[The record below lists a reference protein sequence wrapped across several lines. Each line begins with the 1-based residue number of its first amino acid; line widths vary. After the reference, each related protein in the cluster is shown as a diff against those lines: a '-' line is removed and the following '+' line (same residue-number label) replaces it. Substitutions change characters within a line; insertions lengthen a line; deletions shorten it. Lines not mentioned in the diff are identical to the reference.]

1 MGKHRSSIQ
10 SGKST
15 SGDPQHGETRPRSD
29 SRRLKGVSESEP
41 QKLHL
46 KLPARV
52 ARVPSLTFTLAA
64 VVTALALVPTLLM
77 ALFYLPSVGKTVD
90 GSVVAWLLLV
100 ALLWSL
106 TSFIIAR
113 LLLKPIND
121 LRDEVVQL
129 AQSKQRLNE
138 IQLERIENQPP
149 EVSTLR
155 AAFSSLLDALRLE
168 QGKRGAFMATLVHD
182 LKTPIIAGNHVLEVI
197 KSNDNLSKVERVQL
211 VSSLRAENEALL
223 ALVQK
228 MVDAHRFER
237 EDVQLSLEPTDLKM
251 LADGLVARFAARAS
265 EHQVEL
271 DATGEGRALTSK
283 PELERAVSNL
293 LDNAIRYAKH
303 KVSLLVDGASLTVID
318 DGVGLPTSLEEL
330 ALPFNTQHVELAGQ
344 QYTSGTGGLGLF
356 IAQRIAASHG
366 GNLESLPSWSG
377 TKLRISLQ
385 AVV

>member
-1 MGKHRSSIQ
+1 
-10 SGKST
+10 
-15 SGDPQHGETRPRSD
+15 
-29 SRRLKGVSESEP
+29 VSESEP
-41 QKLHL
+41 QQLRL
-46 KLPARV
+46 KLSARV
-52 ARVPSLTFTLAA
+52 SRVPSLTFTLSA
-64 VVTALALVPTLLM
+64 VVTALALAPTLLM

-90 GSVVAWLLLV
+90 ESVVAWLLLV

-149 EVSTLR
+149 EVRTLR

-197 KSNDNLSKVERVQL
+197 KSNDNLSRVERVQL

-237 EDVQLSLEPTDLKM
+237 EDVQLNLEPADLRIF
-251 LADGLVARFAARAS
+251 ADGLVARFAARAM
-265 EHQVEL
+265 ECQIEL
-271 DATGEGRALTSK
+271 EATGTGQALTSK

-293 LDNAIRYAKH
+293 LDNAIRYATH
-303 KVSLLVDGASLTVID
+303 KVSLLVDGASLTVVD

-330 ALPFNTQHVELAGQ
+330 AMPFNTQHVELAGQ

-356 IAQRIAASHG
+356 IAQRIAVAHG
-366 GNLESLPSWSG
+366 GHLESLPSWSG

>member
-1 MGKHRSSIQ
+1 
-10 SGKST
+10 
-15 SGDPQHGETRPRSD
+15 
-29 SRRLKGVSESEP
+29 
-41 QKLHL
+41 
-46 KLPARV
+46 
-52 ARVPSLTFTLAA
+52 VPSLTFTLAV
-64 VVTALALVPTLLM
+64 VVTALALMPIVFM
-77 ALFYLPSVGKTVD
+77 ALLYLPRVGQVLD
-90 GSVVAWLLLV
+90 GAVIAWLVFV
-100 ALLWSL
+100 ALISAFTGFVVSRSL
-106 TSFIIAR
+106 LS
-113 LLLKPIND
+113 PINA
-121 LRDEVVQL
+121 LRDEVVLL

-138 IQLERIENQPP
+138 IQLERIDNLPP
-149 EVSTLR
+149 EVRTLR

-197 KSNDNLSKVERVQL
+197 RSNDNLSKVERVQL

-237 EDVQLSLEPTDLKM
+237 EDVQLNLEPTDLKM
-251 LADGLVARFAARAS
+251 LADGLVARFAARAN
-265 EHQVEL
+265 EREIKL
-271 DATGEGRALTSK
+271 EATGTGAALVSK

-293 LDNAIRYAKH
+293 LENAIRYATH
-303 KVSLLVDGASLTVID
+303 KVNVLVEGASLTVVD

-330 ALPFNTQHVELAGQ
+330 AMPFNTQHVELAGQ

-366 GNLESLPSWSG
+366 GTLESLTSWNG

>member
-1 MGKHRSSIQ
+1 M
-10 SGKST
+10 
-15 SGDPQHGETRPRSD
+15 
-29 SRRLKGVSESEP
+29 
-41 QKLHL
+41 
-46 KLPARV
+46 
-52 ARVPSLTFTLAA
+52 PSLTFTLAV
-64 VVTALALVPTLLM
+64 VVTALALAPTLLM
-77 ALFYLPSVGKTVD
+77 ALFYLPSVGKVVD
-90 GSVVAWLLLV
+90 AAVVAWLILV

-149 EVSTLR
+149 EVRTLR

-197 KSNDNLSKVERVQL
+197 RSNDNLSRVERVQL

-237 EDVQLSLEPTDLKM
+237 EDVQLNLEPTDLKI
-251 LADGLVARFAARAS
+251 LADGLVARFAARAN
-265 EHQVEL
+265 ERDLKLE
-271 DATGEGRALTSK
+271 ATGAGAALVSK

-293 LDNAIRYAKH
+293 LENAIRYATH
-303 KVSLLVDGASLTVID
+303 KVNLLVDGASLTVVD

-330 ALPFNTQHVELAGQ
+330 AMPFNTQHVELAGQ

-366 GNLESLPSWSG
+366 GRLESLPSWNG

-385 AVV
+385 AAV

>member
-1 MGKHRSSIQ
+1 M
-10 SGKST
+10 
-15 SGDPQHGETRPRSD
+15 
-29 SRRLKGVSESEP
+29 
-41 QKLHL
+41 
-46 KLPARV
+46 
-52 ARVPSLTFTLAA
+52 TFTLAA
-64 VVTALALVPTLLM
+64 VATALSLAPVLLM
-77 ALFYLPSVGKTVD
+77 ALFYLPSIERGVDRLVYAWIALVTVL
-90 GSVVAWLLLV
+90 S
-100 ALLWSL
+100 ALMGFMIS
-106 TSFIIAR
+106 R
-113 LLLKPIND
+113 LILKPIND
-121 LRDEVVQL
+121 LRDEVTQL

-138 IQLERIENQPP
+138 IQLERIDNLPP
-149 EVSTLR
+149 EVRTLR

-237 EDVQLSLEPTDLKM
+237 EDVQLNLEPTDLRM
-251 LADGLVARFAARAS
+251 FAEGLVARFAARAS
-265 EHQVEL
+265 EHQVKLE
-271 DATGEGRALTSK
+271 ATGEGQALTSK

-303 KVSLLVDGASLTVID
+303 NVSLLVEGASLTVID
-318 DGVGLPTSLEEL
+318 DGVGLPTTLEEL

-356 IAQRIAASHG
+356 IAHRIAIAHG